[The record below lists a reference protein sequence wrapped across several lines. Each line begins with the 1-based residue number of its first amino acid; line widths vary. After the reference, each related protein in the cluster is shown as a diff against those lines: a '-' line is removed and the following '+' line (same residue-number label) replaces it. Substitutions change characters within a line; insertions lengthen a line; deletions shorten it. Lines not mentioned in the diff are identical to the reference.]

1 MVNRKQVYVN
11 IALFSMIIAIIIALF
26 SDARN
31 DMVLNDS
38 HMGYLSSITFIL
50 LVFQALI
57 IVYNEVNELRALS
70 FRFFISFKVIIYI
83 NIRIRVQEQLSAI
96 YRRIVSHI
104 NLQVI
109 RC

>member
-11 IALFSMIIAIIIALF
+11 IGLFSMIIAIIIALF

-31 DMVLNDS
+31 DMVLNAS

-57 IVYNEVNELRALS
+57 IIYNEVNELRALS
-70 FRFFISFKVIIYI
+70 FSFYISFKVTIYI
-83 NIRIRVQEQLSAI
+83 NIIIRVQEQLSAI
-96 YRRIVSHI
+96 YRRAVSHI

>member
-11 IALFSMIIAIIIALF
+11 IALFSIIIAIIIAFF

-31 DMVLNDS
+31 DIVLNAN

-50 LVFQALI
+50 LVFQVLI

-70 FRFFISFKVIIYI
+70 FSFYISFKVIIHI
-83 NIRIRVQEQLSAI
+83 NIRIPVKEQLSAI
-96 YRRIVSHI
+96 YRRVVSHI

>member
-11 IALFSMIIAIIIALF
+11 IGLFSMIIAIIIALF

-31 DMVLNDS
+31 DMVLNAS
-38 HMGYLSSITFIL
+38 HMGYLSSITFI
-50 LVFQALI
+50 I
-57 IVYNEVNELRALS
+57 IFNEVNELRALS
-70 FRFFISFKVIIYI
+70 FSFYISFKVTIYI
-83 NIRIRVQEQLSAI
+83 NIIIRVQEQLSAI
-96 YRRIVSHI
+96 YRRAISHI

>member
-38 HMGYLSSITFIL
+38 HMGYLSSITFLL
-50 LVFQALI
+50 LVIQVLI
-57 IVYNEVNELRALS
+57 IIYNEINELRALS
-70 FRFFISFKVIIYI
+70 FRFYISFKVIIYVDLVRPI
-83 NIRIRVQEQLSAI
+83 KEQLSAI
-96 YRRIVSHI
+96 YRRVVSYI
-104 NLQVI
+104 QLQVI